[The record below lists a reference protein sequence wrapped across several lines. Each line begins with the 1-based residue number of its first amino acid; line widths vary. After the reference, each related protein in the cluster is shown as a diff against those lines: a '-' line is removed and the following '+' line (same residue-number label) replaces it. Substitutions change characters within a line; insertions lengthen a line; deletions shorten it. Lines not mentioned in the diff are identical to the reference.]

1 MKMKQCDKNM
11 RLTKNRLTV
20 KVWFMRH
27 VVAGAVMLGPT
38 TDGQRV
44 AIVSS
49 IPLGGKLIEVV
60 VVVIISAIQI
70 VHVLLVEEAHR
81 WQ

>member
-11 RLTKNRLTV
+11 RHTKNESTIKSR
-20 KVWFMRH
+20 FMRH

-44 AIVSS
+44 TIVSS
-49 IPLGGKLIEVV
+49 IPFSGELT
-60 VVVIISAIQI
+60 VVVIVI
-70 VHVLLVEEAHR
+70 VVIVAAS
-81 WQ
+81 

>member
-1 MKMKQCDKNM
+1 
-11 RLTKNRLTV
+11 
-20 KVWFMRH
+20 MRH

-49 IPLGGKLIEVV
+49 IPLGGELIEVV
-60 VVVIISAIQI
+60 VVIVVIIPAIQI

>member
-1 MKMKQCDKNM
+1 
-11 RLTKNRLTV
+11 
-20 KVWFMRH
+20 MRH

-49 IPLGGKLIEVV
+49 IPLGGELIEVV

>member
-1 MKMKQCDKNM
+1 
-11 RLTKNRLTV
+11 
-20 KVWFMRH
+20 MRH

-49 IPLGGKLIEVV
+49 IPLGGELIEVV

-70 VHVLLVEEAHR
+70 VNVLLVEEAHR

>member
-1 MKMKQCDKNM
+1 
-11 RLTKNRLTV
+11 
-20 KVWFMRH
+20 MRH

>member
-1 MKMKQCDKNM
+1 MKQCDKNM
-11 RLTKNRLTV
+11 RRTKNELMI
-20 KVWFMRH
+20 KIWFMRY

-44 AIVSS
+44 TIVLL
-49 IPLGGKLIEVV
+49 IPFSGELIDVIIV
-60 VVVIISAIQI
+60 IVVIIAAIQI
-70 VHVLLVEEAHR
+70 LHVLLVEEAHR